1 MLKSKQAP
9 ELILERLDWTVIR
22 RLDGLLQGDYRTL
35 FRGFGLDL
43 SGLRE
48 YQPGD
53 DIRYIDWN
61 TTARLSTP
69 YIREFLEEREIN
81 AWFLLDLSP
90 SMDFGTVQTLKR
102 NLLIDIVT
110 VLSRLLTRHG
120 NRVGSIDYSGQGESV
135 IPPARGRIQV
145 LRIISALLKHPP
157 LKRTPPTN
165 LTALFQTASGV
176 ISRRSLIF
184 IVSDFISQPG
194 WEKLLNLLAQR
205 HEVIAIRLYDPREVD
220 LPDIGQVVLE
230 DAETGDQLHLDTHN
244 AKFRQRFKELA
255 GKREQDLNE
264 IFRQAGIDVLTL
276 STESD
281 MVQELIKFAS
291 TRKLRK
297 RTPSAFSLT
306 TINKSKTVTALG
318 VR

>member
-1 MLKSKQAP
+1 MLKSKRAP
-9 ELILERLDWTVIR
+9 EQILERLDWTVIR

-61 TTARLSTP
+61 TTARLETP

-102 NLLIDIVT
+102 NLLVEIVA

-135 IPPARGRIQV
+135 IPAAGGRVQV
-145 LRIISALLKHPP
+145 LRIINDLLNRPP

-165 LTALFQTASGV
+165 LKDLFEKASGV

-194 WEKLLNLLAQR
+194 WEKLLQFLAQR
-205 HEVIAIRLYDPREVD
+205 HELVAVRLYDPREVD

-230 DAETGDQLHLDTHN
+230 DAETGAQLHLDTHDP
-244 AKFRQRFKELA
+244 KFRQRFKELA
-255 GKREQDLNE
+255 RRREKDLNE
-264 IFRQAGIDVLTL
+264 IFRHAGTDLLTL

-297 RTPSAFSLT
+297 RTPSAFSRT
-306 TINKSKTVTALG
+306 MINESKTAIALG